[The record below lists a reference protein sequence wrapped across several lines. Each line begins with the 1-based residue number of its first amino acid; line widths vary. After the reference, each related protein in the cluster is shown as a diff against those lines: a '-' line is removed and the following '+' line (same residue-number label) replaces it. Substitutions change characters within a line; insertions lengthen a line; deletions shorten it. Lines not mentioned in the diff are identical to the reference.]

1 MRCFSLTTFKMMS
14 VSFTRL
20 IVLCLGLDCF
30 VCTLLALCFLELLI
44 SIFIEFGQYETV
56 FLHIFF
62 LIYLSFLSF
71 HSPHCPCVGTWYIWR
86 FITGLWGFFHS
97 CSIFFF
103 LCYLDWINHIA
114 ISLSSIYCFISVC
127 WFFFHFKSAVGSSLE
142 KFHFSYYIV
151 QLWFWCFNTFYFSW
165 NPPFIETSLSYL
177 SLIFRKYL

>member
-71 HSPHCPCVGTWYIWR
+71 RSPHCPCVGTWYIWR
-86 FITGLWGFFHS
+86 FITGLWGFFHF
-97 CSIFFF
+97 CSIFFSLLF
-103 LCYLDWINHIA
+103 WLDKSYCYIFKFYLLLY
-114 ISLSSIYCFISVC
+114 ISLLILLSFQICRWVISREVS
-127 WFFFHFKSAVGSSLE
+127 F
-142 KFHFSYYIV
+142 
-151 QLWFWCFNTFYFSW
+151 
-165 NPPFIETSLSYL
+165 
-177 SLIFRKYL
+177 